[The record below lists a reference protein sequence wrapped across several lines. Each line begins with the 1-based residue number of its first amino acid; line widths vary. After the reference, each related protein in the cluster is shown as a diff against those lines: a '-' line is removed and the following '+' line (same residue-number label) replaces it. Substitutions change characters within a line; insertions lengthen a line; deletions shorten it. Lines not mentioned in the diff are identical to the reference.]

1 MPTRPTHTWRACLA
15 DARRRHPQR
24 TRRFVAIYTRG
35 LGFGDA
41 LVAPELAAGHL
52 GNPLLQTILVR
63 TSNPATVAPRLRNSP
78 RATRGCASVTERR

>member
-1 MPTRPTHTWRACLA
+1 MLGDGT
-15 DARRRHPQR
+15 RRHA
-24 TRRFVAIYTRG
+24 TLVAIYTRG

-63 TSNPATVAPRLRNSP
+63 TSNAGDGRSAAAQTR
-78 RATRGCASVTERR
+78 RALPGAARW